1 MKDFREVTIVDN
13 SNTYENLVLENK
25 TYKRK
30 NYFLKVMITAV
41 VIVSVLSHIEKKKEE
56 KIGVKRVN
64 FI

>member
-1 MKDFREVTIVDN
+1 MIDFREVTIVDN

-30 NYFLKVMITAV
+30 NYFLTVMITAV
-41 VIVSVLSHIEKKKEE
+41 VIVSVLSYIEKKKEE

-64 FI
+64 FT

>member
-1 MKDFREVTIVDN
+1 MIDFREVTIVDN

-41 VIVSVLSHIEKKKEE
+41 VIVSVLSYIEKKKEE

>member
-1 MKDFREVTIVDN
+1 MIDFREVTIVDN

-30 NYFLKVMITAV
+30 NYFLTVMITAV
-41 VIVSVLSHIEKKKEE
+41 VIVSVLSYIEKKKEE

>member
-1 MKDFREVTIVDN
+1 MMDFREVTIVDN
-13 SNTYENLVLENK
+13 SSTYENLVLENK

-30 NYFLKVMITAV
+30 NYFLTVMITAV
-41 VIVSVLSHIEKKKEE
+41 VIVSVLSYIEKKKEE